1 MCYLNVN
8 NKLKTFFFLYLDAS
22 ELSHSSVYRIRVDRT
37 IYTEQQKASALIN
50 SATGFLFGILQVETI

>member
-50 SATGFLFGILQVETI
+50 SATGL